1 MTEARAT
8 EFSQAERQDPVRA
21 AKRLLLASQDMREAH
36 EAAEW
41 LIERPSARILETALA
56 VSYARPWTSASIGE
70 LEDHWLPTAD
80 LDRNLHS
87 DLLRLRN
94 KLYAHTDDDLGARG
108 IRDVSGMIGSKG
120 ITLANEWRHLKP
132 ELLPVMSQLATGQ
145 QARFRSAVNELSEL
159 IEWFAVELR
168 WSPALGAAPARRT
181 LLDELQS
188 EFFALNP
195 TRRYAADAG
204 LAVEIDLINPAGRD
218 ERFAYGVRRL
228 LRALRQWDRRL
239 VPDAIAYVTLD
250 PLRYTIPVGGSNHGR
265 VDLNDERLLAD
276 WRKADRLPGNRGW
289 DFAQSRWVAD
299 DIQDA

>member
-1 MTEARAT
+1 MIEARVT
-8 EFSQAERQDPVRA
+8 EFSKAERQDPVRA

-80 LDRNLHS
+80 LDRSLHS

-120 ITLANEWRHLKP
+120 ITLVNEWRHLKA
-132 ELLPVMSQLATGQ
+132 ELLPVMSQLATSQ
-145 QARFRSAVNELSEL
+145 QARFRSAVNELSQL

-168 WSPALGAAPARRT
+168 WSPAVGSPARGT
-181 LLDELQS
+181 LLDELHS

-195 TRRYAADAG
+195 TSRHAADGG
-204 LAVEIDLINPAGRD
+204 LAVEIDLINPAGSD
-218 ERFAYGVRRL
+218 DRFAYGVRRL
-228 LRALRQWDRRL
+228 VRALRQWDRRL
-239 VPDAIAYVTLD
+239 IPDAVAYVTLD
-250 PLRYTIPVGGSNHGR
+250 QLRYAIPVGGSNHGR

-276 WRKADRLPGNRGW
+276 WRKADHRSGNRCW
-289 DFAQSRWVAD
+289 DFEQSRWAAGDTQVA
-299 DIQDA
+299 

>member
-1 MTEARAT
+1 VTEPRAT

-56 VSYARPWTSASIGE
+56 VSYARPWTSAAIGE

-80 LDRNLHS
+80 LDRSLHS

-108 IRDVSGMIGSKG
+108 VRDVSGMIGSKG
-120 ITLANEWRHLKP
+120 ITLVNEWRHLKA
-132 ELLPVMSQLATGQ
+132 ELLPVMSQLATSQ

-168 WSPALGAAPARRT
+168 WSPALGAPARGT

-195 TRRYAADAG
+195 TRRHTADVG
-204 LAVEIDLINPAGRD
+204 LAVEINLIIPAGSD

-239 VPDAIAYVTLD
+239 VPNAIAYVALE
-250 PLRYTIPVGGSNHGR
+250 PLRYTIPVGGSNHGH
-265 VDLNDERLLAD
+265 VDLNDELLLAD
-276 WRKADRLPGNRGW
+276 WRKADHLRGNRGW

-299 DIQDA
+299 DSQDA